1 VTAIPNAGYIFT
13 SWSDGDSSNPK
24 AIDLTEDILIKAF
37 FTEDDYSGINL
48 LTNKDKVRIENNVIH
63 ICSDY
68 DNAVLF
74 DTSGRKIAIWSNQQ
88 EFDANQFTNGC
99 YFFIITYGSGATT
112 KHILIKK

>member
-1 VTAIPNAGYIFT
+1 MTVIPNAGYIFT

-112 KHILIKK
+112 KHIHIKK